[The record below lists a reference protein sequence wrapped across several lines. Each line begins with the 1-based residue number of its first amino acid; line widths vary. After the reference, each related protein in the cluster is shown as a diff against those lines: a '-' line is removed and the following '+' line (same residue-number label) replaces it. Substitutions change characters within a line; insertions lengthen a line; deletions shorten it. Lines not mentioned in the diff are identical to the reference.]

1 MEEYSYIKTIIVHT
15 MPKKIYIDTNKNT
28 KCLPRTN
35 SVTLKLF
42 DYNSNTFDSLVKS
55 LILHNTLS

>member
-1 MEEYSYIKTIIVHT
+1 MIVHT
-15 MPKKIYIDTNKNT
+15 MPKKNIDTNKST

-35 SVTLKLF
+35 SVTFKLF

-55 LILHNTLS
+55 LILHNTSS